1 MAIIIEK
8 NIILSKTKQK
18 FTNTCMRKMFLTTK
32 SEILTLVMGQP
43 MVNPVF

>member
-18 FTNTCMRKMFLTTK
+18 FTNTCMRK
-32 SEILTLVMGQP
+32 ILTLVMGQP